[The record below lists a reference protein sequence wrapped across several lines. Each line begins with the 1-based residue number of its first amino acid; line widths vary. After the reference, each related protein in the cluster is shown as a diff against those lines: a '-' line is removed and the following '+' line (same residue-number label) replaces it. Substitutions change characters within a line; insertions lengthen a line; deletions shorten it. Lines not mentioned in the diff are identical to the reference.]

1 MRQTISNMM
10 AQAENN
16 AEVQL
21 RQMERISMLEKR
33 LQVLEED
40 MELALKTL
48 VQQFNCKSFL
58 AKKSLPKETNNSPI
72 L

>member
-1 MRQTISNMM
+1 MKQTISNMM

-58 AKKSLPKETNNSPI
+58 AKKSLPKETSNSPI

>member
-21 RQMERISMLEKR
+21 RQMERIKKLEAEVKYLKWCLEIVIKLGNAIHDIPGQKR
-33 LQVLEED
+33 
-40 MELALKTL
+40 
-48 VQQFNCKSFL
+48 
-58 AKKSLPKETNNSPI
+58 SPEGDK
-72 L
+72 